1 MKKKLLAMLAL
12 SAVLAMSAGLLAACD
27 DPKDPDDP
35 DTPCTEHVDK
45 DNNGKCD
52 NCGEDMGGEPV
63 TPPEE
68 EVKITDGVFSNQ
80 MDASH
85 EALIKLY
92 EDGTAY
98 LSGFTVSYKGWYEV
112 KEESITTAATAS
124 DGTIIDPAAEEDG
137 KGKCEWLTFDT
148 AIY

>member
-12 SAVLAMSAGLLAACD
+12 SAVLAMSAGLMAACN
-27 DPKDPDDP
+27 DPKDPDHP

-45 DNNGKCD
+45 DNDGKCD

-68 EVKITDGVFSNQ
+68 ETKITDGVFSNQ

-98 LSGFTVSYKGWYEV
+98 LSGFTVSYTGWYEV
-112 KEESITTAATAS
+112 KEEAVRTANTAP
-124 DGTIIDPAAEEDG
+124 DGTIIDPAAEADG
-137 KGKCEWLTFDT
+137 
-148 AIY
+148 